1 MMMKT
6 LFTTFFAVIL
16 IIVLCSVGGAI
27 NDKALILYFSF
38 ESAKGNTVTD
48 MTGNGHDGTLNNAD
62 IIKNP
67 VKIGSGAL
75 EVENQNGGM
84 TVETFADLEAYQDNT
99 YVFWLYYTAGSNG
112 AWSQII
118 AKKAPGSDRSPGI
131 WQNPGGTGIHY
142 RYEAGNMGFSQIGP
156 NGEGSDFPIN
166 EWFHIAGV
174 KKGSNLKF
182 YVNGVE
188 KGSVGVPAKHV
199 QGAEKLYIGLT
210 GYRAATF
217 IIDDLGIYNRALTEK
232 EIEQDMENGVLGFAV
247 STEGKLTTT
256 WASIKK

>member
-1 MMMKT
+1 MKRT
-6 LFTTFFAVIL
+6 LFTSFLAIIL
-16 IIVLCSVGGAI
+16 IVVFCSIGEAI
-27 NDKALILYFSF
+27 KDKALILYFSF
-38 ESAKGNTVTD
+38 DSAKGNTVPD
-48 MTGNGHDGTLNNAD
+48 MSGGGHDGTLNNAD

-75 EVENQNGGM
+75 EVENSAGGM
-84 TVETFADLEAYQDNT
+84 TVESFKELEEYQDNT
-99 YVFWLYYTAGSNG
+99 YAFWLYYTAGSNT

-131 WQNPGGTGIHY
+131 WQNPDGTGIHY
-142 RYEAGNMGFSQIGP
+142 RYEAGNQGFSRIGP
-156 NGEGSDFPIN
+156 NGENSNFPLN

-174 KKGSNLKF
+174 KKDANLKF

-188 KGSVGVPAKHV
+188 KGSVGVPANHT
-199 QGAEKLYIGLT
+199 QGFEKLYIGVT

-217 IIDDLGIYNRALTEK
+217 IIDDLGIYNRDLTDK
-232 EIEQDMENGVLGFAV
+232 EIKQDMERGVLAQAV
-247 STEGKLTTT
+247 STEGKLATT